1 MFSRIRDIA
10 ATAYDGLFGAP
21 YGFFDQME
29 QAGALP
35 SVEDADV
42 VDFSVFLRDI
52 GLPDTRRRSA
62 QGGLRHADPRNRERR
77 SPYGAQGKPAG
88 LLRRVFSGERAT
100 IDHFTQDPW
109 SGS

>member
-52 GLPDTRRRSA
+52 DYRTPAAD
-62 QGGLRHADPRNRERR
+62 LRKA
-77 SPYGAQGKPAG
+77 A
-88 LLRRVFSGERAT
+88 
-100 IDHFTQDPW
+100 
-109 SGS
+109 